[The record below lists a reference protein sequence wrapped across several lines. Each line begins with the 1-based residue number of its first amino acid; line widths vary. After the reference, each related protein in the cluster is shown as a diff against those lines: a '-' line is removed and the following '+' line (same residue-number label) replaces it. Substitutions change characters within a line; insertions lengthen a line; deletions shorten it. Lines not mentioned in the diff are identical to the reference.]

1 MRPVPLSVM
10 DEESFL
16 KDPGTALTSVKAGGY
31 AGIIPDPGQPGN
43 GVVIM
48 PESLYRGLLAGA
60 PARQAGIIGPDAG
73 GGAGPIAGPVSG
85 GISPE
90 RMEEMSRQLEL
101 GLRIIGKRSSLLAV
115 LIGRDRPGFGG

>member
-1 MRPVPLSVM
+1 MMQRS
-10 DEESFL
+10 D
-16 KDPGTALTSVKAGGY
+16 
-31 AGIIPDPGQPGN
+31 
-43 GVVIM
+43 
-48 PESLYRGLLAGA
+48 
-60 PARQAGIIGPDAG
+60 
-73 GGAGPIAGPVSG
+73 AGPVSG